1 MIEMRDV
8 AFAYPRGGALFQ
20 GLTLSLPRG
29 SFHFLTG
36 PSGAGKTTFL
46 RMCIADLL
54 PTAGKLTLFG
64 QDAAT
69 MGRDAIAGLRR
80 RVGLVHQD
88 TQFLDHLPVAENIAL
103 PMMVAGEP
111 IDMDAIR
118 DLLAWVQ
125 MTAFGSELRQ
135 LSRDGIADLRR
146 RVGVVHQDTQF
157 LDHLPVAE
165 NIALPLMVAGHQI
178 DMAALGDLLAW
189 VQLGGHARAMPP
201 ELSGGERQRAALAR
215 AVIMSPDL
223 IVADEPTGNLD
234 WDMSMRLLQL
244 LIELNRSGKAVL
256 IATHDLNLIRA
267 AKQQVQARV
276 LRIAGKRL
284 QLAGADL

>member
-125 MTAFGSELRQ
+125 MTGQ
-135 LSRDGIADLRR
+135 
-146 RVGVVHQDTQF
+146 
-157 LDHLPVAE
+157 
-165 NIALPLMVAGHQI
+165 
-178 DMAALGDLLAW
+178 
-189 VQLGGHARAMPP
+189 ARSMPP
-201 ELSGGERQRAALAR
+201 ALSGGERQRAALAR
-215 AVIMSPDL
+215 AVILSPAVIL
-223 IVADEPTGNLD
+223 ADEPTGNLD
-234 WDMSMRLLQL
+234 WDMSLRLLQL
-244 LIELNRSGKAVL
+244 LVELNRSGKTVL
-256 IATHDLNLIRA
+256 VATHDLNLIRA
-267 AKQQVQARV
+267 AKQQVSARV
-276 LRIAGKRL
+276 LRIAGGRL
-284 QLAGADL
+284 QTAGAEL